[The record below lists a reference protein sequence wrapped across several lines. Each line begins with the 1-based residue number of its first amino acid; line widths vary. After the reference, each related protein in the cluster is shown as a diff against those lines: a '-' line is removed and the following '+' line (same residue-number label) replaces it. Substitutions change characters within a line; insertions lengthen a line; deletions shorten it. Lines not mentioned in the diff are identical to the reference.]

1 MNASSEPY
9 LFITNEQTSTPRN
22 QIKPYS
28 AVQTFLYYSRNQRI
42 DIILYMYI
50 RLWKRS
56 YRLCPEYTPHAA
68 KDKKRNVVAAARLFG
83 TLVTSSEV
91 GNFGRQTRLAVYAAV
106 KAKRQKTL
114 YYTGTVFSTTQTLF
128 LFTTLFFSFLRW
140 SKITLHVRE
149 LHVEKEKK
157 SYGNTYSSGK
167 LRMSTH
173 IRSAAKQKTGVLY
186 CGTDGSIMQSIKG
199 ALNCILFSFK
209 GAVSAI

>member
-1 MNASSEPY
+1 MNVSSEPY

-128 LFTTLFFSFLRW
+128 LFTTLFFFFFAMIKNHSTCQRTSRRKRKKILRE
-140 SKITLHVRE
+140 HV
-149 LHVEKEKK
+149 
-157 SYGNTYSSGK
+157 
-167 LRMSTH
+167 
-173 IRSAAKQKTGVLY
+173 Q
-186 CGTDGSIMQSIKG
+186 QW
-199 ALNCILFSFK
+199 
-209 GAVSAI
+209 